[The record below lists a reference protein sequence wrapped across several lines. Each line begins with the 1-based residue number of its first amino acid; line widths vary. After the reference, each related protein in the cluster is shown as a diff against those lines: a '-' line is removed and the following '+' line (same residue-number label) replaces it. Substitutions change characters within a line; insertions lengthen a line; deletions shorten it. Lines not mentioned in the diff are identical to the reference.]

1 MIQITPSLSIDEN
14 DIQVDYIQASG
25 PGGQNVNKVAT
36 QAQLRFNTAL
46 LPEAVRLRLEKLAPS
61 RITSEGVLVIQA
73 RRYRTQEQNRQ
84 DGIERL
90 TALLSKA
97 AQPPKPRH
105 KTRPSLAAKQARLDQ
120 KRRRSENKRL
130 RRQIPDDN

>member
-1 MIQITPSLSIDEN
+1 M
-14 DIQVDYIQASG
+14 
-25 PGGQNVNKVAT
+25 NKVAT
-36 QAQLRFNTAL
+36 QAQLRFNTVL

-61 RITSEGVLVIQA
+61 RITSEGVLVIHA

>member
-1 MIQITPSLSIDEN
+1 MIQISPSLSIDEN
-14 DIQVDYIQASG
+14 DIQVDFIQASG

-36 QAQLRFNTAL
+36 QAQLRFNTGL
-46 LPEAVRLRLEKLAPS
+46 LPEAVRLRLDKLAAS
-61 RITSEGVLVIQA
+61 RITSEGILVIHA

-84 DGIERL
+84 DAIERL

-105 KTRPSLAAKQARLDQ
+105 KTRPSLAAKQARLDR
-120 KRRRSENKRL
+120 KRHRSENKRL
-130 RRQIPDDN
+130 RRQVSVDD